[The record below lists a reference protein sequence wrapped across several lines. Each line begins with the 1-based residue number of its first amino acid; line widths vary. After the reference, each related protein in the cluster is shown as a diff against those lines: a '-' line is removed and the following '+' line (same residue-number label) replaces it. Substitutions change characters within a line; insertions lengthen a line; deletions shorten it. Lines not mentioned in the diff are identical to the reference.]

1 MTCLW
6 AANFTKESGRIT
18 SMPKKTEKK
27 TETKLPPE
35 LKGKSVKMWSF
46 RFDIKRV
53 IVWTLILFLFLPAL
67 FSYMNSGVSD
77 ATLTVTEAMAEIKEK
92 KVEKVEVLGDS
103 IVLNYADK
111 KIKLSTKET
120 GQSFTELLTQYDI
133 DPASVNFEV
142 SNGSFWDSLGGVLN
156 VLSFVLMALFFEMI
170 S

>member
-77 ATLTVTEAMAEIKEK
+77 ATLTVTEAM
-92 KVEKVEVLGDS
+92 G
-103 IVLNYADK
+103 
-111 KIKLSTKET
+111 
-120 GQSFTELLTQYDI
+120 
-133 DPASVNFEV
+133 V
-142 SNGSFWDSLGGVLN
+142 S
-156 VLSFVLMALFFEMI
+156 
-170 S
+170 